1 VARDIL
7 EIVCSKRRGHAAT
20 VNAIDSLDR
29 GLGTYAQHGVDGK
42 TGDHLKPSSVAR
54 AMIESGTHTP
64 GVSPDDFGL
73 PAHTALRYERPAPAL
88 CRHLTS
94 YAVLDSEPGRWPG
107 SVEWMLPGWAQIWI
121 IMTRAPISVTI
132 GRREYDPL
140 PAAVLYG
147 VTSRAMPVMAQGGVT
162 IGIDV
167 SPLGWARLFRLSAE
181 KLRDQVTPLGAVM
194 KPALVAELASALAQ
208 SDRAR
213 DVKGVLDTFFAKHM
227 AVPHPDEAMIAQI
240 MALIADD
247 EIADLAAAAD
257 ARGIDQ
263 RTVRRL
269 SKRYFGFPPK
279 LLMMRTRFIRTF
291 LPLLAQGSRADHG
304 AVPRGY
310 HDRSHFLRDARRFLG
325 MTPRRFIAHNSPYRD
340 AALRARR
347 LVIGSATPSFD
358 EPITAG

>member
-1 VARDIL
+1 MQRNADGYSGDLVEAGPVA
-7 EIVCSKRRGHAAT
+7 H
-20 VNAIDSLDR
+20 
-29 GLGTYAQHGVDGK
+29 
-42 TGDHLKPSSVAR
+42 
-54 AMIESGTHTP
+54 AMIASGTHTP
-64 GVSPDDFGL
+64 GVSADDFGL

-94 YAVLDSEPGRWPG
+94 YAVLDSEPGQWPG

-121 IMTRAPISVTI
+121 IMTGAPISVKI
-132 GRREYDPL
+132 GRRDYDPL

-147 VTSRAMPVMAQGGVT
+147 VTSRAMPVTAQGGVT

-181 KLRDQVTPLGAVM
+181 KLRDQVTPLEAVM
-194 KPALVAELASALAQ
+194 KPALVTELASALAQ
-208 SDRAR
+208 SDRAL
-213 DVKGVLDTFFAKHM
+213 DVKGILDAFFANHM

-247 EIADLAAAAD
+247 EVADLTAAAD
-257 ARGIDQ
+257 AHGIDQ

-279 LLMMRTRFIRTF
+279 MLMMRTRFIRTF
-291 LPLLAQGSRADHG
+291 LPLLAQGSEADHG
-304 AVPRGY
+304 AVPRRY

-325 MTPRRFIAHNSPYRD
+325 MTPRRFIALDSPYRD

-347 LVIGSATPSFD
+347 LVIGSATPSVD
-358 EPITAG
+358 EGMTAA

>member
-1 VARDIL
+1 MRGQGALLSQLIRLSGGFERYAHHGAEGKKGDHFAPRRVARM
-7 EIVCSKRRGHAAT
+7 
-20 VNAIDSLDR
+20 
-29 GLGTYAQHGVDGK
+29 
-42 TGDHLKPSSVAR
+42 
-54 AMIESGTHTP
+54 MIESGTHTP
-64 GVSPDDFGL
+64 GVSAADFGL

-88 CRHLTS
+88 DRYLTS
-94 YAVLDSEPGRWPG
+94 YAVLDSEPGQWPG

-121 IMTRAPISVTI
+121 VMTAAPISVKI
-132 GRREYDPL
+132 GRRDYDPL

-162 IGIDV
+162 VCVDI

-181 KLRDQVTPLGAVM
+181 KLRDQVTPLDAVM
-194 KPALVAELASALAQ
+194 KPALVAELASALAR
-208 SDRAR
+208 SDLAL
-213 DVKGVLDTFFAKHM
+213 DVKGILDAFFARHM

-247 EIADLAAAAD
+247 EVADLTAAAD
-257 ARGIDQ
+257 LRGIDQ

-279 LLMMRTRFIRTF
+279 TLMMRTRFIRTF
-291 LPLLAQGSRADHG
+291 LPLLAQGSAADHA

-310 HDRSHFLRDARRFLG
+310 HDRSHFLRDAGRFLG
-325 MTPRRFIAHNSPYRD
+325 MTPRRFIAHPSPYRD

-347 LVIGSATPSFD
+347 LVIGRPTPSVD
-358 EPITAG
+358 DGA